1 MARITAEDRQSHG
14 ILEILHPPEQLLRTS
29 RMIRNRTIRK
39 AIPAGIAPPP

>member
-1 MARITAEDRQSHG
+1 MRITAEDRQSHG

-29 RMIRNRTIRK
+29 RTIRK